1 MPFDETGDVP
11 IQKKVISIEFL
22 NWIRYDFWLNICNLI
37 WSNIFSKLM
46 IYEHVFEKRGKNV
59 HRKRFDSHRKNV
71 FRPTRE
77 AQYGPAGDVHHQ
89 RRVGWSPRNR
99 IDTFFATKSKE
110 VWDNKTSRSPYNVLY
125 DADGERPMRQRRI
138 IPRKGGNPSYG
149 SSRCIINLGQ
159 LLPSPTGRIKF
170 VPSAPIGLTLLHKGL
185 ASNINPFLHI
195 YAD

>member
-1 MPFDETGDVP
+1 MSTSLKKRQECSQETIWFPSEKSVSSHERGSIRTSWWCASSKACWMVTKESNWHLFCDEV
-11 IQKKVISIEFL
+11 
-22 NWIRYDFWLNICNLI
+22 
-37 WSNIFSKLM
+37 
-46 IYEHVFEKRGKNV
+46 
-59 HRKRFDSHRKNV
+59 
-71 FRPTRE
+71 
-77 AQYGPAGDVHHQ
+77 
-89 RRVGWSPRNR
+89 
-99 IDTFFATKSKE
+99 KE
-110 VWDNKTSRSPYNVLY
+110 VWDNKRERSPYNVLY

-159 LLPSPTGRIKF
+159 LLPSPTSRIKF